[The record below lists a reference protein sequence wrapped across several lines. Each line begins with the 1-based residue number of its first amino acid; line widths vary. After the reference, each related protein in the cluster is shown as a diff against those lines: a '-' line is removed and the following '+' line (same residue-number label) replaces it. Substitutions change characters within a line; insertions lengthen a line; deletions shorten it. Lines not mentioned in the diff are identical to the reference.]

1 MPSFIIYQ
9 GPSLL
14 DGEEIVV
21 IAQTKTRNVKT
32 GDMVQTYILR
42 ADMDPVTANRIGADV
57 SICGNC
63 PLRGTP
69 NLTKEKGQADGRGCY
84 VTLIHGPASVYRTF
98 AAGKYPAAR
107 GHAAIAAIG
116 KGRMV
121 RIGTY
126 GDGAAVPSY
135 IWDSLCS
142 QSAGWT
148 AYTHQS
154 EWAGAAADPARF
166 MVSVQ
171 SSADAKAAWD
181 NGGRTFRVI
190 ADVADMVKGKE
201 ILCPA
206 SAEAGYRTTCDTCGL
221 CAGASIKAKSIAIVA
236 HGPTT
241 KAAKGLVTA

>member
-1 MPSFIIYQ
+1 MPSHIIYQ

-14 DGEEIVV
+14 DGSPIVV
-21 IAQTKTRNVKT
+21 IAQSKTRNRKT

-42 ADMDPVTANRIGADV
+42 ADMDPIAASRTGADV
-57 SICGNC
+57 AICGNC
-63 PLRGTP
+63 PLRGEAHEGATGWA
-69 NLTKEKGQADGRGCY
+69 KGRTCY
-84 VTLIHGPASVYRTF
+84 VTLCHGPLSVFKAF
-98 AAGKYPAAR
+98 AKGVYPTAT
-107 GHAAIAAIG
+107 GHKAIAAIG
-116 KGRMV
+116 AGRMV

-142 QSAGWT
+142 EAEGWT

-154 EWAGAAADPARF
+154 GWVGAAADPARY

-171 SSADAKAAWD
+171 SQADAVEAWEA
-181 NGGRTFRVI
+181 GARTFRVI
-190 ADVADMVKGKE
+190 ADVKDVVKGRE

-206 SAEAGYRTTCDTCGL
+206 SEEAGKRTTCDTCGL

-236 HGPTT
+236 HGATA
-241 KAAKGLVTA
+241 KAAKALIAA